1 MALVSL
7 QDVLVAARKLPRQTQ
22 TELAELLLREAS
34 ETLAGELRAGATK
47 TKPTLAPLSGL
58 SVEELRAL
66 ADAVLAPARQ
76 RRLKELLE
84 KNREGKL
91 TKVGRAE
98 LDELLAESD
107 RVALVKAKA
116 TYTLFL
122 QQKVAGGQA

>member
-34 ETLAGELRAGATK
+34 EALAGESRAGATK

-76 RRLKELLE
+76 RRLQELLE

-116 TYTLFL
+116 TYTPFL
-122 QQKVAGGQA
+122 QQKVTGGPA

>member
-34 ETLAGELRAGATK
+34 ETLAGELHAGATK

-98 LDELLAESD
+98 LDELLVESD

-122 QQKVAGGQA
+122 QQKVTGGPA